1 MSAQKAKIPEVLFL
15 MGAVL
20 LAGVALVR
28 AASGQPGGAL
38 SSSGQIQGR
47 LGRPARIVSIT
58 FREEL
63 SIGVPEGDE
72 AQMFG
77 SSVQFNVDEKG
88 NIYATDWDAKQI
100 KKFGPDGKH
109 LLTFGRKGQGPGEF
123 QNPGV
128 VRFMTDGTLYLS
140 ENFGNKMI
148 FFNENGAYLKQS
160 SLPADIF
167 DIWITPAGTYL
178 GNEQVAPQYVGE
190 GPVENAIKV
199 YDGNFKPILELH
211 RESFIFPD
219 RSLGAAQGYAQITNE
234 FLARPTAMAVLGPD
248 GRIFFAR
255 SDIYAID
262 VFTPEGR
269 KLRTISRAAPALPYK
284 APDRDFLLKEEE
296 ERMKSLT
303 GSETLVKEYLGLI
316 RFPGNK
322 PFIRT
327 LVPMDGG
334 DLAVVVDH
342 EGHTAVWLDLF
353 NRDGAFLG
361 RVRAAIPPLNLMFKN
376 GKAYAL
382 QKDEDGFLSIKR
394 YSCDMGH

>member
-1 MSAQKAKIPEVLFL
+1 M
-15 MGAVL
+15 
-20 LAGVALVR
+20 
-28 AASGQPGGAL
+28 QP
-38 SSSGQIQGR
+38 R
-47 LGRPARIVSIT
+47 
-58 FREEL
+58 
-63 SIGVPEGDE
+63 
-72 AQMFG
+72 
-77 SSVQFNVDEKG
+77 
-88 NIYATDWDAKQI
+88 
-100 KKFGPDGKH
+100 
-109 LLTFGRKGQGPGEF
+109 
-123 QNPGV
+123 
-128 VRFMTDGTLYLS
+128 
-140 ENFGNKMI
+140 
-148 FFNENGAYLKQS
+148 
-160 SLPADIF
+160 
-167 DIWITPAGTYL
+167 
-178 GNEQVAPQYVGE
+178 
-190 GPVENAIKV
+190 
-199 YDGNFKPILELH
+199 
-211 RESFIFPD
+211 
-219 RSLGAAQGYAQITNE
+219 GYAQITNE
-234 FLARPTAMAVLGPD
+234 FLARPTAMAVVGPD

-284 APDRDFLLKEEE
+284 ARDRDFLLKEEE

-394 YSCDMGH
+394 YSCDMGR